1 MHEHMYGI
9 YWVDKFVAS
18 LFIDWISYLYKFI
31 VVDVVDFFVKIFFQ
45 KTESWM
51 NNFVDCKNLIS

>member
-9 YWVDKFVAS
+9 YWVDKSVAS

-31 VVDVVDFFVKIFFQ
+31 VVDVVGFLVKNFFQ
-45 KTESWM
+45 KL
-51 NNFVDCKNLIS
+51 NRG

>member
-9 YWVDKFVAS
+9 YWVDKSVAS

-31 VVDVVDFFVKIFFQ
+31 VVDVVGFLVKIFFQ
-45 KTESWM
+45 KL
-51 NNFVDCKNLIS
+51 NRG